1 MFLLLPEL
9 INLDNQVLDSIDLK
23 MKEINRLVIFSRT
36 HKDDDLL
43 DTYLDSMSDLRELLS
58 IKNAQMEAQTDEEL
72 VEYEANLKVTLDF
85 IVNEIID
92 QRSFES
98 PYQLFQLIKLIA
110 PDVHQQCPNRF
121 RDKVVQ
127 VGAHVCPEPA
137 LLNGL
142 IENLFYN
149 LSVIK
154 NPVIKAVYL
163 HHELI
168 RIHPFSDGNGRLS
181 RMAKN
186 WILMFDLY
194 PPIFISDVRERKEY
208 INALKSSFLSL
219 EKDPFSFSEAT
230 RKFFDQEIERLSSNT
245 SLVYEKVFNMGS
257 ELNIDKSNTI

>member
-9 INLDNQVLDSIDLK
+9 ISLDKRVLDDIDSK
-23 MKEINRLVIFSRT
+23 MKQINRLVIFSRT

-43 DTYLDSMSDLRELLS
+43 DTYLESMSGLRELLS
-58 IKNAQMEAQTDEEL
+58 IKNAQMEAQTDDEL
-72 VEYEANLKVTLDF
+72 IEYEANLKVTLNF
-85 IVNEIID
+85 IVNEITA
-92 QRSFES
+92 QRSFDNV
-98 PYQLFQLIKLIA
+98 YQIFELIKLIA

-121 RDKVVQ
+121 RDKIVQ
-127 VGAHVCPEPA
+127 VGAHLCPEPA

-149 LSVIK
+149 LSQIK
-154 NPVIKAVYL
+154 EPVIKAVYL

-194 PPIFISDVRERKEY
+194 PPIFISDVSERKQY
-208 INALKSSFLSL
+208 INALKNSFLSM

-230 RKFFDQEIERLSSNT
+230 RAFFDQEIERLSINT
-245 SLVYEKVFNMGS
+245 SLVYEKVFKMGQ
-257 ELNIDKSNTI
+257 